1 MPDDPQAIRKRSV
14 TIAGHRTSLSLEP
27 AFWDALRALAG
38 ERGLSI
44 NAIIEEIDRAASAG
58 GTREINLSSAVRVH
72 LFRHAQLARPASAR
86 ERLSS

>member
-1 MPDDPQAIRKRSV
+1 MPDDLQSIRKRSV

-27 AFWDALRALAG
+27 AFWDALRTLAN

-58 GTREINLSSAVRVH
+58 GTRDINLSSAVRVH
-72 LFRHAQLARPASAR
+72 LFRHSQQAAPLPSR
-86 ERLSS
+86 ERSPD